1 MTNIGKWAVYEDPHC
16 YEHYIGL
23 VVVEHDGIVAGR
35 DENDIPWACE
45 TNRVLGA
52 TESKEVAARAVTML
66 DNLDIEDDSDVVAA
80 EDAFEAVQEA
90 GRAANQA
97 AEDAVRDACAAAR
110 RRAVLA
116 FLASPEAAEEA
127 A

>member
-1 MTNIGKWAVYEDPHC
+1 MTNVGKWAVYEDPHC

-45 TNRVLGA
+45 TSRILGA
-52 TESKEVAARAVTML
+52 TGSKEAAAQAVTML
-66 DNLDIEDDSDVVAA
+66 DTCPICTRRRRPASAS
-80 EDAFEAVQEA
+80 
-90 GRAANQA
+90 QA
-97 AEDAVRDACAAAR
+97 AEEAVNHAVIAAR